1 MVTPTLTI
9 KALHD
14 RPKHPIDILIAVD
27 IEDQSPFTI
36 EAQERLGSGGKHLEP
51 VRHDVLCIVDPSL
64 LDSSGEQSPREFLE
78 RDIQMHDGLQLN
90 RRILFCNSIRGLGL
104 VEISREPIEHVAAI
118 ACRLDQRLSEH
129 LKYQIVRYQ
138 IASPNVLD
146 CLSSYFGI
154 CCDLPTQQ
162 LSAREVRNPVMV
174 GKLGCLSAFAGAG
187 WGN

>member
-138 IASPNVLD
+138 ILFRNLLRSPDAAALRSRGSQSRNGRQAWLPE
-146 CLSSYFGI
+146 CLCRRRVG
-154 CCDLPTQQ
+154 Q
-162 LSAREVRNPVMV
+162 LTTDA
-174 GKLGCLSAFAGAG
+174 
-187 WGN
+187 